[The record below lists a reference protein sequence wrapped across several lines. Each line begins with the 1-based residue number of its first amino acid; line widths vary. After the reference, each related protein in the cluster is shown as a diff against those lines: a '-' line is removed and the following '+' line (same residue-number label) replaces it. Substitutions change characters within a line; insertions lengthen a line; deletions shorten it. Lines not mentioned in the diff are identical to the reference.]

1 MTNPKQILPLKTE
14 NLKLPKLE
22 KLLHIKFLDIQKL
35 IQSLIHRSY
44 LNENKNLKLNSNER
58 YEFLGDA
65 VLELWASNYLFTRFP
80 EFDEGNLTNL
90 RALLVCTTCL
100 AQIAKD
106 FGLGDYIYLSKG
118 EINNNGRLNQ
128 SILADS
134 FESVVGAIYLDQGWP
149 MVDKF
154 LSHFLISK
162 VDSLAKQQVFKD
174 DKSLFQEIAQAKKGI
189 TPHYVT
195 LTESGPDHK
204 KIFQV
209 AVYLDSQLIAKGK
222 GLSKQSAQEDASRK
236 ATKILTNQL

>member
-1 MTNPKQILPLKTE
+1 
-14 NLKLPKLE
+14 
-22 KLLHIKFLDIQKL
+22 
-35 IQSLIHRSY
+35 
-44 LNENKNLKLNSNER
+44 
-58 YEFLGDA
+58 
-65 VLELWASNYLFTRFP
+65 
-80 EFDEGNLTNL
+80 
-90 RALLVCTTCL
+90 
-100 AQIAKD
+100 
-106 FGLGDYIYLSKG
+106 
-118 EINNNGRLNQ
+118 
-128 SILADS
+128 
-134 FESVVGAIYLDQGWP
+134 